1 MAHAILETQEELERG
16 PQVWSPCG
24 LTGIE
29 LRVARV
35 RCGGPLPD
43 AGLFE
48 KGRDGPGVAP
58 PSSLSP
64 FSYLGL
70 FVCPRHGLGCP
81 KSLATSALLD
91 SPWVWLRRCWF
102 EQFEPEDRG
111 RG

>member
-58 PSSLSP
+58 TLKPEPLLLPWSLRVSP
-64 FSYLGL
+64 AWLGL
-70 FVCPRHGLGCP
+70 SQVSGHLRFAGQPLGLAETV
-81 KSLATSALLD
+81 L
-91 SPWVWLRRCWF
+91 V
-102 EQFEPEDRG
+102 
-111 RG
+111 